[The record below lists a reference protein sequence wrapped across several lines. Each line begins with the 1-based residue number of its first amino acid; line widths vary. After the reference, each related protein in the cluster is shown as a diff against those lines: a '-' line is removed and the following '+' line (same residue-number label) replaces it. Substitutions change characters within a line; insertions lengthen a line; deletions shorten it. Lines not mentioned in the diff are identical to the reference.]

1 MDLYYT
7 GLLFL
12 FIKFL
17 ETAVA
22 YDVYLVL
29 KYLNYNAVKLG
40 SLFSKGHDLFYTF
53 GYVNK
58 ETSDVNCLI

>member
-1 MDLYYT
+1 M
-7 GLLFL
+7 
-12 FIKFL
+12 
-17 ETAVA
+17 A

-29 KYLNYNAVKLG
+29 KYLSYKAVKLG